1 MLVEFFDLTVEIRE
15 FPGSLEDYLI
25 YKGLTLKQLFD
36 LVEAST
42 HNWKNIEEHI
52 YCNNKK
58 TYNIIR
64 YDEKEHRHINYGS
77 YETLKKARLVK
88 ALLSKS
94 GWDSDVLEDIN
105 KLASEY
111 AKVSEKYI
119 HLKDGGYMIVKN
131 IKGKATYFG
140 WYKTLQGAID
150 ERDRLIANNWE
161 K

>member
-1 MLVEFFDLTVEIRE
+1 MVEFFDLTVEIRE
-15 FPGSLEDYLI
+15 FPGTLEDYLE
-25 YKGLTLKQLFD
+25 YKGLNLKQLFN

-42 HNWKNIEEHI
+42 HNWKNVEEHI

-64 YDEKEHRHINYGS
+64 YDKVERRHVNYGS

-94 GWDSDVLEDIN
+94 GWDIEALEDI
-105 KLASEY
+105 KQLTSEY

-131 IKGKATYFG
+131 IDGKATYFG
-140 WYKTLQGAID
+140 WYKTLQCAID
-150 ERDRLIANNWE
+150 ERDRLIASNWE